1 MCLFTGWICVL
12 GWQSNITSVAF
23 IAASQIQSLIAI
35 FDSSYAFENWQG
47 TLLIIA
53 IGCISVIFNS
63 YLARQLPTVENV
75 ILVLHIT
82 GFFAILIPLWT
93 LSPRNSAKMVFTQF
107 TDGGN
112 WGSIG
117 LSCLVGKLGPVFT
130 FIGPDSATH
139 MAEEIKDASWVL
151 PRAMMW
157 TAVLNGSLG
166 FAMLITFCFCLGN
179 IEDILANPDIMPF
192 VQVFFNATKSE
203 AGTSVLMTIFII
215 LTICGVISQVASASR
230 QMFAF
235 ARDDG
240 LPFSKFLARIQPG
253 WDIPLNSVLASFL
266 ITIFLS
272 LINIGSTTAF
282 NALASLGTAALL
294 SSYIISIT
302 CIRIKRWR
310 RQPFPP
316 TRWSLGRWGAPIND
330 FSITYLWLVFI
341 FCFFPQATP
350 VTPQTMNWN
359 ILIYGI
365 VVCFAVGYYFVK
377 GRYVYDGPI
386 KLVRKDV

>member
-1 MCLFTGWICVL
+1 M
-12 GWQSNITSVAF
+12 
-23 IAASQIQSLIAI
+23 
-35 FDSSYAFENWQG
+35 
-47 TLLIIA
+47 
-53 IGCISVIFNS
+53 
-63 YLARQLPTVENV
+63 VENV

-82 GFFAILIPLWT
+82 GFFAILIPLWA
-93 LSPRNSAKMVFTQF
+93 LAPRNSAEMVFTQF

-117 LSCLVGKLGPVFT
+117 LSCLVGMLGPVFT

-157 TAVLNGSLG
+157 TALLNGTLG
-166 FAMLITFCFCLGN
+166 FAMLVTFCFCLGN

-203 AGTSVLMTIFII
+203 AGTSVLMVIFII

-235 ARDDG
+235 ARDNG
-240 LPFSKFLARIQPG
+240 LPFSRFLARVRPG

-266 ITIFLS
+266 ITILLS

-330 FSITYLWLVFI
+330 FSIAYLWLVFI
-341 FCFFPQATP
+341 FCFFPQAIP
-350 VTPQTMNWN
+350 VTPQNMNWN
-359 ILIYGI
+359 ILIYGF
-365 VVCFAVGYYFVK
+365 VVCFAMGYYFVK